1 MFKEYF
7 KNISNDSFDEF
18 STTSVQALKK
28 IVNNKS
34 VILEMLDHVLEDE
47 VLIEKSECYD
57 FLDKIVIFSDEE
69 KGVYAR
75 VSLFNNKYSNRI
87 HYHRWNYSAYILSGG
102 YKQMIYG
109 IANGNEDITNL
120 YPYTPKLIE
129 QLSKGNYYSLHH
141 SMIHSVIAIP
151 DSVSICIR
159 GCAYKDKFQA
169 IDPATGNSWWQFG
182 SKMEA
187 KEERIM
193 KSLYGDALRKRIE
206 HIKKI
211 IKLEG
216 EYYV

>member
-1 MFKEYF
+1 MYEKYF
-7 KNISNDSFDEF
+7 ENISNDSFNDF

-28 IVNNKS
+28 IVEDKNI
-34 VILEMLDHVLEDE
+34 ILEMLDNVLEND

-87 HYHRWNYSAYILSGG
+87 HYHRWNYSAFILSGG

-109 IANGNEDITNL
+109 IAKGNEDITKL
-120 YPYTPKLIE
+120 YPYTPTLIE
-129 QLSKGNYYSLHH
+129 QLNKGNYYSLHH

-151 DSVSICIR
+151 NSVSICIR
-159 GCAYKDKFQA
+159 GRAYKDKFQA
-169 IDPATGNSWWQFG
+169 IDPVTGNSWWQFG
-182 SKMEA
+182 AKMEA

-193 KSLYGDALRKRIE
+193 KSLYGDALKERIDN
-206 HIKKI
+206 IKKI
-211 IKLEG
+211 IRG
-216 EYYV
+216 ECYV